1 MQNILLKKAT
11 TDRADVFLYLI
22 PTKLGMD
29 DTISEPLPR
38 KTTGHQGNKTLLI
51 PTKLGMDDT
60 ISEPLPRKTTGHQGN
75 KTLSAYFR
83 KKTSPA
89 FFSVPFFFGI
99 LETFLF

>member
-11 TDRADVFLYLI
+11 TDRADVFLY
-22 PTKLGMD
+22 
-29 DTISEPLPR
+29 
-38 KTTGHQGNKTLLI
+38 LI